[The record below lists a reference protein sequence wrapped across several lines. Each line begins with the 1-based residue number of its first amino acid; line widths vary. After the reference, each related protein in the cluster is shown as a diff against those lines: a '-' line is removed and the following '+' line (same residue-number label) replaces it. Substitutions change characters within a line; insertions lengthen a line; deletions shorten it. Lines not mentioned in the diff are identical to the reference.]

1 MRGPTTADKNKV
13 ISEYMY
19 PNEKAYPIAYDN
31 DWNDLME
38 VVEKVED
45 MGYSVE
51 IVNGSC
57 TITKDVAIDPLPSI
71 IIFPAKK
78 INIRCLFK
86 KTKSFW
92 KGRGAWYICGEVVA
106 LPPPV

>member
-57 TITKDVAIDPLPSI
+57 TITKEGEGDQETWDFGLD
-71 IIFPAKK
+71 KK
-78 INIRCLFK
+78 NATYEALYKF
-86 KTKSFW
+86 
-92 KGRGAWYICGEVVA
+92 ICKV
-106 LPPPV
+106 